1 MTMIGDLEEKM
12 PDKEIGPVGRVMGDG
27 ESGVLA
33 EASQL
38 FPDFRTCQTPSL
50 LEHCTTC
57 LRWNLISSRSC
68 SSGA

>member
-12 PDKEIGPVGRVMGDG
+12 PDKEVGPVGRVMGDG

-38 FPDFRTCQTPSL
+38 FPAFRTCQIPSL
-50 LEHCTTC
+50 LEHRTTY
-57 LRWNLISSRSC
+57 LR
-68 SSGA
+68 